1 MSDLVL
7 LQGVRLSGHHGVT
20 DAERAEPQ
28 PFEVDLVVETDLRR
42 AGETD
47 AVEDTVDYGPLF
59 EICRE
64 VVEGTRLRLLES
76 MATRIAE
83 RVLEHPHVE
92 AVTVRVRKL
101 RLPRRGELDYA
112 AVEIRRARD
121 HHRAIDPAGPT
132 GSPDAS

>member
-1 MSDLVL
+1 MSDLVR
-7 LQGVRLSGHHGVT
+7 LQAVRLSGHHGVT

-42 AGETD
+42 PGGTD

-83 RVLEHPHVE
+83 RVLEHPQVD

-112 AVEIRRARD
+112 GVEIRRARI
-121 HHRAIDPAGPT
+121 AIDPPGPT